1 MRKVLYN
8 KEVRVALKS
17 SQLCREKFGE
27 NKRYRKWL
35 RKAANFAENRFGSNE
50 MNGGKYGT

>member
-17 SQLCREKFGE
+17 SQLCRE
-27 NKRYRKWL
+27 
-35 RKAANFAENRFGSNE
+35 
-50 MNGGKYGT
+50 

>member
-17 SQLCREKFGE
+17 SQLCRESSLEKTNDIESGFE
-27 NKRYRKWL
+27 KQPTLQRTVLEVTK
-35 RKAANFAENRFGSNE
+35 
-50 MNGGKYGT
+50 